1 MKLLTN
7 KEIWIWIL
15 ASLLV
20 INLAATVTILWKQ
33 NKYEHKSYKKHD
45 RDKTKD
51 KIFKKGFTKWHE
63 SMGFTEEQTKNLKEL
78 RNEFKTNSEEIF
90 SQLNENQRMIFLEL
104 DSDEPD
110 LTRLDSLMEI
120 TGNIHTNLRRQSVD
134 HMLKIKAI
142 VNPEQYDQMLKM
154 MKDWMFKGPDK
165 HLRKSKHGCGMH
177 VEHGCDKHAKHECGK
192 HAKDDTCMN
201 KKY

>member
-104 DSDEPD
+104 DSDEPN

-120 TGNIHTNLRRQSVD
+120 TGNIHTNLRRQSVLIV
-134 HMLKIKAI
+134 HARLQLQAPGIHTEISNTNAHKEAI
-142 VNPEQYDQMLKM
+142 LSFSVLLISVLPELQ
-154 MKDWMFKGPDK
+154 P
-165 HLRKSKHGCGMH
+165 
-177 VEHGCDKHAKHECGK
+177 
-192 HAKDDTCMN
+192 N
-201 KKY
+201 